1 MARAKGVVEP
11 LRPPSGK
18 LPEAV
23 DATCGGTE
31 SAPGRWVTD
40 VVLLGI
46 TAGLH
51 LALLLVIFPNTREDF
66 VLHGNLRLFFHD
78 SGWTLAGA
86 VPYRDFLFEYPPGS
100 LLFMLVPHIFSVGF
114 LRYRTLFFV
123 ESAVLDV
130 IVVGALYAF
139 ARGAKLSPVRPLV
152 LYTLAVAALGPLV
165 IYRIDLAPAALTTL
179 AALAWQR
186 DRPAIAAVALAAGT
200 ATKLYPLLLLPPLM
214 MDQWL
219 RGRARR
225 IPAAALAFAGSLAI
239 FLSPAFLAG
248 PEALGYAVRFQT
260 YRHLQVESIW
270 ATPALLLHLAT
281 GFALHMAAR
290 GRALVVLGPGDAL
303 GQAGTAALALVVLV
317 TYWGWWRLRRRPEA
331 RDMALPIGTA
341 TLVLS
346 AAILSKVLSPQYLIW
361 VMPPFALLP
370 LRPRLTIAAL
380 AAFYVALPL
389 TQWIYPLHYG
399 ELVQLLRPLPVAVLA
414 TRNIVLVLA
423 LATLLGAF
431 WQLSRQN
438 AVGSR
443 QLRRTNCSSSQ
454 PDAVDQSRL
463 VST

>member
-1 MARAKGVVEP
+1 M
-11 LRPPSGK
+11 
-18 LPEAV
+18 
-23 DATCGGTE
+23 
-31 SAPGRWVTD
+31 
-40 VVLLGI
+40 VLLGI

-51 LALLLVIFPNTREDF
+51 LVLLLVIFPNTREDF

-100 LLFMLVPHIFSVGF
+100 LLFMLVPRIFSVGF

-130 IVVGALYAF
+130 IIVGALYAL
-139 ARGAKLSPVRPLV
+139 ARGARLPPVRPLV

-179 AALAWQR
+179 ALLAWQR
-186 DRPAIAAVALAAGT
+186 DRPAMAAAALAAGT
-200 ATKLYPLLLLPPLM
+200 ATKLYPLLLLLPLM

-225 IPAAALAFAGSLAI
+225 IPAAALA
-239 FLSPAFLAG
+239 
-248 PEALGYAVRFQT
+248 
-260 YRHLQVESIW
+260 
-270 ATPALLLHLAT
+270 
-281 GFALHMAAR
+281 
-290 GRALVVLGPGDAL
+290 LVVLA
-303 GQAGTAALALVVLV
+303 
-317 TYWGWWRLRRRPEA
+317 TYWGWWRLRRRA
-331 RDMALPIGTA
+331 DVRDRALPIGAA

-361 VMPPFALLP
+361 VMPLFAVLP
-370 LRPRLTIAAL
+370 LRPRLTLVAL
-380 AAFYVALPL
+380 AAFYAALPL

-399 ELVQLLRPLPVAVLA
+399 ELVQLLSPLSVALLA

-423 LATLLGAF
+423 LMALLGAF
-431 WQLSRQN
+431 WQLSRQH

-443 QLRRTNCSSSQ
+443 QSRRTNGSGSQ
-454 PDAVDQSRL
+454 QDAVDQSRL
-463 VST
+463 VSS